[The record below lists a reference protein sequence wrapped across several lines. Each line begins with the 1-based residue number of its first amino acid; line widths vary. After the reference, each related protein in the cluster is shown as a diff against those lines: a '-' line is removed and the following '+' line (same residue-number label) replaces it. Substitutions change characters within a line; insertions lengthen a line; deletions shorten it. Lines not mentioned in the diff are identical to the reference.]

1 MEYSLVASEWGRGLL
16 MMPFC
21 SRVPL
26 IALFAGAAICAA
38 GPASEAQTSPRLAG
52 YVHVAERVAPGVHV
66 LRQKETHFS
75 GVVGNVTVIEQS
87 DGLVLI
93 DTGASHGSGKRVVD
107 LVKRISPKTVK
118 SVILTHWHND
128 HPLGLSAIVKE
139 WPGAEI
145 IATEATKAFMEEG
158 RLGKIPRAPDSTYE
172 ERRRQLLEDAL
183 SSARDSAADPKLSQA
198 ERDGWA
204 ASVVSGPIRLADA
217 AGTHV
222 ILPNKTFKERL
233 AIPDAI
239 APVEILFM
247 GSANTAGDAEVWLP
261 KQRVLV
267 AGDTV
272 VEPVPYMFNVF
283 PTDMLAVFA
292 KMRAFDYAVL
302 VPGHGAPQLNRE
314 YLDRLTDFVREV
326 QRQVSPLV
334 RQGLTLDEVKTRT
347 DFAAQKRAFA
357 GEDPWIGFWFDQYA
371 LEPLMDSVYREAKGE
386 RLGPPPIQP

>member
-1 MEYSLVASEWGRGLL
+1 MTSFS
-16 MMPFC
+16 

-26 IALFAGAAICAA
+26 IALFAGAAISAA
-38 GPASEAQTSPRLAG
+38 EPASDVQTSPGPGG
-52 YVHVAERVAPGVHV
+52 YLHVAARVAPGVHV
-66 LRQKETHFS
+66 LRQKETHFA

-87 DGLVLI
+87 DGLVLV

-107 LVKRISPKTVK
+107 LVKRISSKPVK
-118 SVILTHWHND
+118 SVVLTHWHND

-139 WPGAEI
+139 WPRVEV

-158 RLGKIPRAPDSTYE
+158 RLGKIPRAPDKAYE
-172 ERRRQLLEDAL
+172 ERRRQLLQDTL
-183 SSARDSAADPKLSQA
+183 NSARDSAADAKLSQA

-217 AGTHV
+217 AGTHL
-222 ILPNKTFKERL
+222 ILPNKTFKDHMS
-233 AIPDAI
+233 ISDAV

-247 GSANTAGDAEVWLP
+247 GNANTAGDAEVWLP

-267 AGDTV
+267 AGDAV
-272 VEPVPYMFNVF
+272 VEPIPYMFNVF
-283 PTDMLAVFA
+283 PTDMLGVFA
-292 KMRAFDYAVL
+292 KIRAYDYAVL
-302 VPGHGAPQLNRE
+302 VPGHGAPQLDRQ

-334 RQGLTLDEVKTRT
+334 KQGLTLDEAKTRT

-386 RLGPPPIQP
+386 RLGPPPIEQ